1 MVWLQ
6 WVLFF
11 VSVALQV
18 YVIAL
23 LRRGPYKDYP
33 FALIY
38 SLVLLLTSAADALA
52 LAGVL
57 SLSKPEQ
64 RFFYYRN
71 DAVRQF
77 LLFVVVVSLIERAM
91 QGSPYRKRVR
101 VVLGGLAVLS
111 VFISLTVH
119 SGAPRFVLWMTE
131 VSRDLSFG
139 SVALTLLLWTLLIS
153 SPRKDHQLLL
163 VTGGLGL
170 QFTGEAI
177 GQSLR
182 QLSHHHHVILFVGN
196 LLMSVAHLLRL
207 YVWMEAFGRR
217 EVLPQIQE
225 EPGGNVS
232 TFHNQAQKLFCQ
244 ISPPIGGKLSS

>member
-6 WVLFF
+6 WVFF
-11 VSVALQV
+11 CVSVALQV

-23 LRRGPYKDYP
+23 LKRGAYKDYP
-33 FALIY
+33 FALAY
-38 SLVLLLTSAADALA
+38 SVVLLLTSVADALA

-57 SLSKPEQ
+57 SLSKAGL

-71 DAVRQF
+71 DAARQF
-77 LLFVVVVSLIERAM
+77 LLFTVVVSLIERAM
-91 QGSPYRKRVR
+91 QASPYRKRVR
-101 VVLGGLAVLS
+101 VTLAGLAVLS

-139 SVALTLLLWTLLIS
+139 SVALTLLLWSLLIS

-182 QLSHHHHVILFVGN
+182 QLSHHHHAILLLGN
-196 LLMSVAHLLRL
+196 MLMSVAHLLRL
-207 YVWMEAFGRR
+207 YVWMEAFRRR
-217 EVLPQIQE
+217 EVSPQLQK
-225 EPGGNVS
+225 EPGENVP
-232 TFHNQAQKLFCQ
+232 TFQSRAPMFFSR
-244 ISPPIGGKLSS
+244 IPPREELKADS

>member
-23 LRRGPYKDYP
+23 LRRGAYKDYP
-33 FALIY
+33 FALAY
-38 SLVLLLTSAADALA
+38 SIVLLLTSVADAAA

-57 SLSKPEQ
+57 SLTKTEQ

-71 DAVRQF
+71 DAARQF
-77 LLFVVVVSLIERAM
+77 LLFVVVVTLIERAM
-91 QGSPYRKRVR
+91 QASRYRKRVR
-101 VVLGGLAVLS
+101 LALGSMATLAVF
-111 VFISLTVH
+111 VSLTVH
-119 SGAPRFVLWMTE
+119 SSAPTFSLWMTE
-131 VSRDLSFG
+131 VTRDLSFG
-139 SVALTLLLWTLLIS
+139 SVVLTLLLWTLLLS
-153 SPRKDHQLLL
+153 SPRKDHQLLI

-182 QLSHHHHVILFVGN
+182 QLSHHHQIILFAGN
-196 LLMSVAHLLRL
+196 ILMSVAHLLRL
-207 YVWMEAFGRR
+207 YVWTVAFSR
-217 EVLPQIQE
+217 PNAAAHTQP
-225 EPGGNVS
+225 EPGESAS
-232 TFHNQAQKLFCQ
+232 TLSGRAQTTLFQ
-244 ISPPIGGKLSS
+244 SAT